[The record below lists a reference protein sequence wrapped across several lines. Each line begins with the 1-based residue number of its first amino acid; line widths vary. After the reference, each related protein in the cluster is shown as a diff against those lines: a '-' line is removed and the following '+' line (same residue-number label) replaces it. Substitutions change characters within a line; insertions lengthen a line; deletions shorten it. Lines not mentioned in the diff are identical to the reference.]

1 MNHCEIQITHITQS
15 FHFFKSSTQ
24 GVLSNEMSSSID
36 RPDDLHTVPT
46 VLVDEG
52 TPSSTTPQPVKQ
64 AHEIETPTSDQ
75 LPDKNELSATTPT
88 TMAPNG
94 VVQQY
99 FNEDDDAYTDYAEQ
113 NVMDDDEY
121 ADDESSSG
129 SMNEMLNNIRPDAII
144 DQLPAPP
151 DGGYGW
157 IIVAGAFFNNMIVDG
172 IANSFGPFMPAYEKE
187 FGESKALTSFIGAL
201 LIGCCLLF
209 GPFAGGLLNRYN
221 ARVVV
226 IAGALLASLAFFAS
240 TFSPNIVFHLFF
252 YGFLGGGG
260 FSLIYL
266 PGIVVVS
273 QYFESKRALATGI
286 AVAGSGFG
294 TFLLP
299 VVCKSFIE
307 QYSWQVSLYVNIVGI
322 LLCAA
327 CGGLFVPL
335 EVEPIDSSSKPTL
348 KERVQELLKKKFSR
362 TRKQTEGSRA
372 PSVISQTEINAN
384 NVGRTISS
392 RPDSQLLNDISRDDG
407 QPLLP
412 HDNETNTTD
421 VNADTADT
429 IASPSTPRRAL
440 SPIKEV
446 VPVLNITTSIEHQR
460 PEFTTGSR
468 VNLANQL
475 SRISV
480 RSYAQSLSRLS
491 QINANNMAESMGSVA
506 VSSIDPK
513 EFTRPFSRKDIFLQG
528 SIRNLKEFEN
538 EGNDYRNYRESQISI
553 PKAVLAQ
560 SLQSVV
566 ASRNTS
572 QLDIADMS
580 TRLGGSRY
588 SRIGGLEN
596 DDVISLSTTTYCLWI
611 PYPIRN
617 SIQEM
622 IDINLLRD
630 PVMVLMCLC
639 NVVAMLGFY
648 VPLVFI
654 IDLAVTRGSTV
665 ASGTVLLSII
675 GATNTF
681 GRIFFGWMADRR
693 WLSALT
699 ISNVSLLTCGFL
711 TVMCF
716 TFVSYPLL
724 CLYAGLFG
732 FAISAF
738 ISLTSIVLS
747 DLLGVERLTN
757 SFGLLIVSRGLASLI
772 GTPLA
777 GCVYDMTRS
786 YDATFICAGVM
797 FILSGLIGL
806 MVAVFH
812 HRARS
817 QLKNEGDYNMAR
829 DADAISGKLSV
840 LTERSE
846 EEYQRTIQSVYAQ
859 QELIRELHKCRQ
871 NDGKV
876 SVVNEES
883 NNVADNPNDS
893 TDQPIRTIDLN
904 VIRTAQ

>member
-1 MNHCEIQITHITQS
+1 
-15 FHFFKSSTQ
+15 
-24 GVLSNEMSSSID
+24 MSSSID
-36 RPDDLHTVPT
+36 RPDDLHSVPS
-46 VLVDEG
+46 VLVDGG
-52 TPSSTTPQPVKQ
+52 TPSSATPQPVKQ
-64 AHEIETPTSDQ
+64 TQEIETPTSDQ
-75 LPDKNELSATTPT
+75 LPDKNEQSAVTPT

-157 IIVAGAFFNNMIVDG
+157 VIVAGAFFNNMIVDG
-172 IANSFGPFMPAYEKE
+172 IANSFGPFLPAYEKE

-226 IAGALLASLAFFAS
+226 IAGALLAALAFFAS
-240 TFSPNIVFHLFF
+240 TFSPNIAFHLFF

-299 VVCKSFIE
+299 VVCKFFIE
-307 QYSWQVSLYVNIVGI
+307 QYSWQTSLYVNIIGI

-335 EVEPIDSSSKPTL
+335 EVEAIDSSAKPSL
-348 KERVQELLKKKFSR
+348 KDRVQELLKKKFSR

-407 QPLLP
+407 RPLLSQ
-412 HDNETNTTD
+412 DNETNTTD
-421 VNADTADT
+421 GNADTADT

-440 SPIKEV
+440 SPIKEGRI
-446 VPVLNITTSIEHQR
+446 LNKSRAGSQHHHIDRAPAAVRTRKPTLTSMNS
-460 PEFTTGSR
+460 EFTTGSR

-596 DDVISLSTTTYCLWI
+596 EDVISLSTPTYCLWI

-817 QLKNEGDYNMAR
+817 QLKNEGDYNLTR

-840 LTERSE
+840 LSEHSE

-859 QELIRELHKCRQ
+859 QELIRELNKCRQ

-883 NNVADNPNDS
+883 NNATDNPNDL
-893 TDQPIRTIDLN
+893 TDEPTRTIDLN
-904 VIRTAQ
+904 AIRAAQ